1 MTPARPFSR
10 ILPVIAAVAVLGLAT
25 WAFSQLQAP
34 EPKPPPAQVPAS
46 ATAAPQPEEENQ
58 PAERSGEPQSVPESQ
73 VATAAE
79 SAPAGKPPA
88 PETPE
93 ASEPTSQ
100 SAEQPTPGPETVVEK
115 VPATV
120 AAPAADLTPFIEALR
135 AAERANENL
144 AARLAQ
150 MEASAALQRERDQA
164 FIRDMIKGVLMLAGA
179 MALVGMVALV
189 AIVYLQLRSTKQQA
203 ITFAAQLQALTN
215 HIALPPPVG
224 VPSAALRASRSQF
237 DSTAQKIEQRLSD
250 LESMTSGLPEP
261 RAHTHEGPAPSAEPH
276 RASVESTALHAA
288 PAGAARGERSVD
300 LLAKADSLLM
310 QQQPEVA
317 LAYIDQAI
325 GSSPR
330 NPEAHLKRGAALER
344 LDRLGEALTAYDRA
358 IEAEPSLAVAFLAKA
373 GVLNKLQRYGEALKC
388 YEAALAQQGGGQAA
402 GESPAA

>member
-1 MTPARPFSR
+1 MTPARPFFRS
-10 ILPVIAAVAVLGLAT
+10 LPVIAAMAVLGLAT
-25 WAFSQLQAP
+25 WAFSQFQTPELKP
-34 EPKPPPAQVPAS
+34 EPKQ
-46 ATAAPQPEEENQ
+46 AAPAAAAPKEEIPPQ
-58 PAERSGEPQSVPESQ
+58 ERAGEPQSVPESPAASSTQ
-73 VATAAE
+73 SATT
-79 SAPAGKPPA
+79 SVPPA
-88 PETPE
+88 QAAPE
-93 ASEPTSQ
+93 ATGPAPQ
-100 SAEQPTPGPETVVEK
+100 SAQDTGAVVEK
-115 VPATV
+115 
-120 AAPAADLTPFIEALR
+120 APAPDMSAFIAALA

-164 FIRDMIKGVLMLAGA
+164 FIRDMIKGVLILAGT
-179 MALVGMVALV
+179 MASIGMLALV

-203 ITFAAQLQALTN
+203 ITFAAQLQALTS
-215 HIALPPPVG
+215 HIALPPPGG
-224 VPSAALRASRSQF
+224 VPELSHHGAGQF
-237 DSTAQKIEQRLSD
+237 ASTAQKIEERLSD

-261 RAHTHEGPAPSAEPH
+261 RAQAHAAEFPAREPR
-276 RASVESTALHAA
+276 RAAPGFAAPHIA
-288 PAGAARGERSVD
+288 PAGAARGERSAD

-358 IEAEPSLAVAFLAKA
+358 IEAEPTLAVAFLAKA

-388 YEAALAQQGGGQAA
+388 YEAALAQQGGGQSAS
-402 GESPAA
+402 ESPAA

>member
-1 MTPARPFSR
+1 MTPARPFFRS
-10 ILPVIAAVAVLGLAT
+10 LPVIAAVAVLGLAT

-34 EPKPPPAQVPAS
+34 EPKPEASPAEAAAVAAVSKGEPPAAK
-46 ATAAPQPEEENQ
+46 
-58 PAERSGEPQSVPESQ
+58 RSGEPQSVPESR
-73 VATAAE
+73 AASPALSAPTSEPHSPPASDETE
-79 SAPAGKPPA
+79 SAPQTDQPSA
-88 PETPE
+88 PE
-93 ASEPTSQ
+93 SET
-100 SAEQPTPGPETVVEK
+100 AVEK
-115 VPATV
+115 SPATV
-120 AAPAADLTPFIEALR
+120 AAPAPDMTAFIAALA

-179 MALVGMVALV
+179 MAFAGMVALV

-203 ITFAAQLQALTN
+203 ITFAAQLQALTS
-215 HIALPPPVG
+215 HIALPPPGG
-224 VPSAALRASRSQF
+224 VPSAALRASQSQF

-261 RAHTHEGPAPSAEPH
+261 RAQTHAADAYTAGPH
-276 RASVESTALHAA
+276 RDAEEFTGQHAA
-288 PAGAARGERSVD
+288 PAGVARGERSAD

-325 GSSPR
+325 SSNPR
-330 NPEAHLKRGAALER
+330 HSEAHLKRGAALER

-358 IEAEPSLAVAFLAKA
+358 IDAEPTLSVAFLAKA

-388 YEAALAQQGGGQAA
+388 YEAALAQQGGQVA